1 VPSDATVEPES
12 ILSSLAAA
20 GVVHDDGEEVT
31 LTESFRGQRAEIR
44 ETIAGE
50 DDSPVSSSVE
60 TALQAA
66 ATEVDRE
73 LRATAGAVAAATGL
87 EPEAVAG
94 AALALGRI
102 EEPAPTHGVP
112 DGFTPIRGE
121 EIAAFLERHP
131 TAIVYVWGDDCEPC
145 EAVRSD
151 LEEMQERGT
160 IPDSMGLA
168 AVYGDQCQQLLGDRF
183 DVTVAPTTLFCA
195 GGRVDSRLIG
205 AHHQETLASEI
216 EIIANE

>member
-1 VPSDATVEPES
+1 MPSDATVEPES

-20 GVVHDDGEEVT
+20 GVVYDDGEEVT
-31 LTESFRGQRAEIR
+31 LTESFRSQRAKIR
-44 ETIAGE
+44 EAIAGGA
-50 DDSPVSSSVE
+50 DAPVSSAVE
-60 TALQAA
+60 SALQAA
-66 ATEVDRE
+66 ATEVDTE
-73 LRATAGAVAAATGL
+73 LRATAGAVGAATDL

-94 AALALGRI
+94 AALALGRV
-102 EEPAPTHGVP
+102 EESPPTYGAP

-131 TAIVYVWGDDCEPC
+131 TAIIYAWGDDCEPC
-145 EAVRSD
+145 EAVQSD
-151 LEEMQERGT
+151 LETMQERGK

-168 AVYGDQCQQLLGDRF
+168 AVYGDQCQRLLRDRF
-183 DVTVAPTTLFCA
+183 DVAVAPTTLFCA

-205 AHHQETLASEI
+205 AHHQDTLASEI